1 MKKVDP
7 IEASQGSFTDFNVWD
22 YELTQEQMRN
32 FTKCVKIMKGNLIP
46 WNIENWMM
54 TPSIAQKEYK
64 VENIEFNEICS
75 SSKNKITVFLEH
87 QTIQA
92 SMQLCQSFGG
102 TLIKTETRKDYE
114 EVKFPGKCSKL
125 CNQGN

>member
-46 WNIENWMM
+46 WNIEDWMM
-54 TPSIAQKEYK
+54 TPNIAQKEYK
-64 VENIEFNEICS
+64 VENLLFCHLYYSVQRVIFH
-75 SSKNKITVFLEH
+75 TFP
-87 QTIQA
+87 
-92 SMQLCQSFGG
+92 
-102 TLIKTETRKDYE
+102 TLQQR
-114 EVKFPGKCSKL
+114 L
-125 CNQGN
+125 